1 MASFG
6 LTANFITPYALTM
19 QATTQQIGYL
29 SSLPNFANMLIQLF
43 APLIS
48 ERIGSRK
55 SLLVWSVFVQALLW
69 LPILLIP
76 FIFHANLVWWL
87 IGFVTLSTAAG
98 GMIGPPW
105 SSMIADLTPPALRGR
120 YFGVRTWITN
130 LMALVFS
137 FVSAGLLQFLTGNTR
152 LAFAIIFAG
161 AGISRMVSCYYV
173 TQVAEPKP
181 ALSVNTHR
189 ESIPQIAKGL
199 WSTNIGRF
207 IIFAFFM
214 TLAQNIDAPFFSVY
228 LLRGLKINYINYQ
241 VINATMA
248 IVPTFVAVWW
258 GRRAGRAG
266 NLKVLHI
273 TALMIP
279 FVSFLWLVSPNVVW
293 LCSVQI
299 YSGFVWAGFN
309 LCIGLFIWDAAPQ
322 DNRSRFI
329 ALFGGLNALGIT
341 LGALIGGNLGP
352 HLPEIS
358 GSYFL
363 TLFLIAGVVKLLVVL
378 GLFRRIS
385 EVRYVPSTK
394 TSELLFGG
402 LKSMTAKWLRKT

>member
-1 MASFG
+1 
-6 LTANFITPYALTM
+6 
-19 QATTQQIGYL
+19 
-29 SSLPNFANMLIQLF
+29 MLIQLF

-137 FVSAGLLQFLTGNTR
+137 FVSAGLLQFLTGNPR

-181 ALSVNTHR
+181 ALSVNPHR

-394 TSELLFGG
+394 TSELLFGC
-402 LKSMTAKWLRKT
+402 LKSMTAKWLRKE

>member
-69 LPILLIP
+69 LPILLIQ

-130 LMALVFS
+130 LVALIFS
-137 FVSAGLLQFLTGNTR
+137 FVSAGLLQFLTGNPR

-181 ALSVNTHR
+181 ALSVNPHR

-228 LLRGLKINYINYQ
+228 LLRGLRINYINYQ
-241 VINATMA
+241 VINATAA

-309 LCIGLFIWDAAPQ
+309 LCLGLFIWDAAPQ

-385 EVRYVPSTK
+385 EVRHVPSTK

-402 LKSMTAKWLRKT
+402 LKSMTAKWLQKT

>member
-1 MASFG
+1 
-6 LTANFITPYALTM
+6 
-19 QATTQQIGYL
+19 
-29 SSLPNFANMLIQLF
+29 
-43 APLIS
+43 
-48 ERIGSRK
+48 
-55 SLLVWSVFVQALLW
+55 
-69 LPILLIP
+69 
-76 FIFHANLVWWL
+76 
-87 IGFVTLSTAAG
+87 
-98 GMIGPPW
+98 
-105 SSMIADLTPPALRGR
+105 
-120 YFGVRTWITN
+120 
-130 LMALVFS
+130 
-137 FVSAGLLQFLTGNTR
+137 
-152 LAFAIIFAG
+152 
-161 AGISRMVSCYYV
+161 
-173 TQVAEPKP
+173 
-181 ALSVNTHR
+181 
-189 ESIPQIAKGL
+189 
-199 WSTNIGRF
+199 
-207 IIFAFFM
+207 M

-241 VINATMA
+241 VINATAA

-258 GRRAGRAG
+258 GKRAGRAG

-363 TLFLIAGVVKLLVVL
+363 TLFLIAGFVKLLVVF

-385 EVRYVPSTK
+385 EVRNVQPVK
-394 TSELLFGG
+394 INELLFGG
-402 LKSMTAKWLRKT
+402 LKSKTAKWLRKT

>member
-76 FIFHANLVWWL
+76 FIFHTNLVWWL
-87 IGFVTLSTAAG
+87 ICFVTLSTAAG

-130 LMALVFS
+130 LVALIFS

-181 ALSVNTHR
+181 ALSVNTQR
-189 ESIPQIAKGL
+189 KSILQIAKGL

-241 VINATMA
+241 VINATAA

-258 GRRAGRAG
+258 GKRADRAG

-273 TALMIP
+273 TAMMIP
-279 FVSFLWLVSPNVVW
+279 FVSFLWLVSPNVIW

-329 ALFGGLNALGIT
+329 ALFGGLSALGIT

-385 EVRYVPSTK
+385 EVRNVPSIK
-394 TSELLFGG
+394 TPELLFGG
-402 LKSMTAKWLRKT
+402 LKSRTAKWLRKT